1 MKRFF
6 LPIAMAY
13 TIAALLFVTFMPAT
27 GTGANEVEPVVNLS
41 TSPTSYLFDISNMKP
56 GDSIAR
62 ELTVI
67 NSGNRD
73 YYYQSK
79 AKQTAGSEMLYKQLQ
94 LYVSTSEKTLF
105 EGSLADFI
113 GFEPRFLEKGT
124 EEDIQFWVEFPWE
137 SGNEFQ
143 GLATA
148 FEIKLW
154 AEGSAPPGSG
164 TPATPTQGEIT
175 PGDGSPLPTT
185 ATNMFNLIIGGL
197 LLLSVGFIF
206 YVIQKRRKA
215 ALNKIEGN

>member
-13 TIAALLFVTFMPAT
+13 TIVALFFVTIMPSG
-27 GTGANEVEPVVNLS
+27 GTGANEVDPVVNLS

-79 AKQTAGSEMLYKQLQ
+79 ANQTAGSEMLYKQLQ

-105 EGSLADFI
+105 EGSLADFA

-124 EEDIQFWVEFPWE
+124 EEDIQFLVEFPWE

-143 GLATA
+143 GLATE

-154 AEGSAPPGSG
+154 AEGSSSTP
-164 TPATPTQGEIT
+164 PATPTQGGVT

-185 ATNMFNLIIGGL
+185 ATSMFNLILGGL
-197 LLLSVGFIF
+197 ILLVCGTILYFVH
-206 YVIQKRRKA
+206 KKRKA
-215 ALNKIEGN
+215 ALHDVNRI